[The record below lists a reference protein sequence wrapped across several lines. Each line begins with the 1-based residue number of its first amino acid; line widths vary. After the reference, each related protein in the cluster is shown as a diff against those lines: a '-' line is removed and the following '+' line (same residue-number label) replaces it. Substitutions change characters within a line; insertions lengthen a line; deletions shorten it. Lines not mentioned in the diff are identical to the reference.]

1 MTDPLGRTFF
11 FVPFDT
17 GSSWEVGLTLA
28 FRRTPEQ
35 GADELDDPHESPW
48 WPLLDV
54 GEIAEQQ
61 VGEILLVAL

>member
-1 MTDPLGRTFF
+1 M
-11 FVPFDT
+11 
-17 GSSWEVGLTLA
+17 TLA

-54 GEIAEQQ
+54 GEVAEQQ
-61 VGEILLVAL
+61 VGEILLVAQWSRAGDGTPSGI